1 MGIENGFLRLGI
13 VGQGRWEVKRFGLGV
28 AWWLSGLGSSVGTAV
43 VWIAAV
49 AWVQSLAQELSHAK
63 KTPPPNK
70 KKKKKEK
77 KKKRGLALI
86 FSGGLGPS
94 CPFKSRKDD

>member
-1 MGIENGFLRLGI
+1 MEQAHGQRLVGIENGFLRLGI

-28 AWWLSGLGSSVGTAV
+28 ASWLSGLGSSVGTAV

-63 KTPPPNK
+63 GTASPRK
-70 KKKKKEK
+70 KKKKK
-77 KKKRGLALI
+77 KKKRKEVW
-86 FSGGLGPS
+86 P
-94 CPFKSRKDD
+94 